1 VRPPGTRLPGLAGQ
15 ADGAAAEKAARELT
29 NTAERAA
36 ALGLRPLVAHCNLSA
51 GELCAHQ
58 GDRGRAREHLAAA
71 GALYQALGMP
81 LYAERAERVAAGA

>member
-1 VRPPGTRLPGLAGQ
+1 VAGL
-15 ADGAAAEKAARELT
+15 ADGAAAEKAARELI

-36 ALGLRPLVAHCNLSA
+36 TLGLRPLVAHCNLSA
-51 GELCAHQ
+51 GELCARH

-81 LYAERAERVAAGA
+81 LYAARAEHVAADA